1 MPQMTRTDVLKNSN
15 VWHTI
20 AALPPRK
27 IDDVR
32 VKSVP
37 TKADLRTKAARDAIY
52 DLQEMRRIEREF
64 AL

>member
-1 MPQMTRTDVLKNSN
+1 MPQMTRTDVLKNRN

-20 AALPPRK
+20 ATLPPRK

-52 DLQEMRRIEREF
+52 DHFERKRLDAEF

>member
-1 MPQMTRTDVLKNSN
+1 MPQMTRTDVLKNRN

-20 AALPPRK
+20 ATLPHRK

-52 DLQEMRRIEREF
+52 DHFERKRLDAEF

>member
-1 MPQMTRTDVLKNSN
+1 MPQMTRTDVLKNRN

-20 AALPPRK
+20 ATLPPRR
-27 IDDVR
+27 IDEVR

-52 DLQEMRRIEREF
+52 DLQERLRIEREF

>member
-1 MPQMTRTDVLKNSN
+1 MPTMTRTDVLKQRN

-20 AALPPRK
+20 ATLPPRK

-52 DLQEMRRIEREF
+52 DHFERKRLDAEF

>member
-1 MPQMTRTDVLKNSN
+1 MPQMTRTDVLKNRN

-20 AALPPRK
+20 AALPHRK

-52 DLQEMRRIEREF
+52 DHLERKRLEAEF

>member
-1 MPQMTRTDVLKNSN
+1 MPQMTRTDVLKNRN

-20 AALPPRK
+20 ATLPPRK

-52 DLQEMRRIEREF
+52 DHFERKRLDAEF
-64 AL
+64 SL

>member
-1 MPQMTRTDVLKNSN
+1 MPTMTRNDVLKQRNI
-15 VWHTI
+15 WHTI

-27 IDDVR
+27 ADDVR

-52 DLQEMRRIEREF
+52 DLQEKRRIEGEF

>member
-1 MPQMTRTDVLKNSN
+1 MPQMTRTDVLKNRN

-52 DLQEMRRIEREF
+52 DHFERKRLDAEF

>member
-1 MPQMTRTDVLKNSN
+1 MPQMTRTDVLKNRN

-27 IDDVR
+27 IDEVR

-37 TKADLRTKAARDAIY
+37 SNADKRTKAARDAIY
-52 DLQEMRRIEREF
+52 DHFERKRLAAEF

>member
-1 MPQMTRTDVLKNSN
+1 MPQMTRTDVLKNRN

-37 TKADLRTKAARDAIY
+37 SNADKRTKEARDAIY
-52 DLQEMRRIEREF
+52 DHFERKRLDAEF

>member
-1 MPQMTRTDVLKNSN
+1 MQQMTRTDVLKNRN

-20 AALPPRK
+20 ATFPPRK
-27 IDDVR
+27 IDEAR

-37 TKADLRTKAARDAIY
+37 TKSDLRANAARDAIY
-52 DLQEMRRIEREF
+52 DLQEKHRIEREF

>member
-1 MPQMTRTDVLKNSN
+1 MPQMTRTDVLKNRN

-20 AALPPRK
+20 ATLPPRR
-27 IDDVR
+27 IDEVR

-52 DLQEMRRIEREF
+52 DLQEKWRIEREF
-64 AL
+64 SL

>member
-1 MPQMTRTDVLKNSN
+1 MPQMTRTDVLKNRN

-27 IDDVR
+27 IDEVR
-32 VKSVP
+32 VKSTP
-37 TKADLRTKAARDAIY
+37 TKADMRSKAARDAIY
-52 DLQEMRRIEREF
+52 DYQERRRLESEF

>member
-1 MPQMTRTDVLKNSN
+1 MPQMTRTDVLKNRN

-20 AALPPRK
+20 ATLPPRK

-37 TKADLRTKAARDAIY
+37 TKADLRTKEARDAIY
-52 DLQEMRRIEREF
+52 DHFERKRLDAEF
-64 AL
+64 EL